1 MNTAQLTVLWYAGLL
16 IAGILVFQ
24 ISDTYASIAVV
35 ILLASLLIYTVKPH
49 PHARKGWLLLFIV
62 GPLIVIG
69 VGVYGWKEYEAY
81 QERIAA
87 GLILPEQIAI
97 TDLNLQRSSEE
108 LFPSLYLTG
117 TIQNRSS
124 YVLREI
130 ILDVTPQYG
139 LLGTTTERI
148 AVHVLPGN
156 STSFREELPFYPE
169 RLLPE
174 KQRIPVD
181 FKVMG
186 ARGQLADKR

>member
-1 MNTAQLTVLWYAGLL
+1 MDSRSDRGHNPYSVVTGSSRGGKVTHMVT
-16 IAGILVFQ
+16 LVVTRQ
-24 ISDTYASIAVV
+24 VT
-35 ILLASLLIYTVKPH
+35 
-49 PHARKGWLLLFIV
+49 WLLLFIV
-62 GPLIVIG
+62 GPLIAIG

-130 ILDVTPQYG
+130 ILDVTPQYR